1 MGAEVSYYVI
11 IVDFKRDSGML
22 TVHLVSKIVSSKIQ

>member
-11 IVDFKRDSGML
+11 IIDFKRNSGML
-22 TVHLVSKIVSSKIQ
+22 TVHVVSKTVSSKIQ